1 MIRFL
6 IQQCRIQILLK
17 YFGYHFTYTN
27 AFRVGYII
35 LKIII
40 LYYHFTGNFIKMG
53 HSFYTTFLYF
63 NLRSFIKRIATTETV
78 LEINID
84 KSKVYFYVTDAW

>member
-1 MIRFL
+1 
-6 IQQCRIQILLK
+6 
-17 YFGYHFTYTN
+17 
-27 AFRVGYII
+27 
-35 LKIII
+35 
-40 LYYHFTGNFIKMG
+40 MG

-78 LEINID
+78 LDINID